1 MGLNDMLGKA
11 RELTNSASE
20 LVIKL
25 LDEFNAALPTMKALG
40 FSVEDLQVGM
50 GLLPEVHA
58 KLVAAADKVDV
69 KAIDGM
75 IEKKSEQKTLVAVLK
90 ALQTAYNVRDQLGDL
105 GLKVIEIGLTL
116 GIPPKV
122 SIGFRKN
129 QAVTAAAL
137 AVAAD

>member
-75 IEKKSEQKTLVAVLK
+75 IES
-90 ALQTAYNVRDQLGDL
+90 
-105 GLKVIEIGLTL
+105 
-116 GIPPKV
+116 V
-122 SIGFRKN
+122 SV
-129 QAVTAAAL
+129 AVTA
-137 AVAAD
+137 VASFAGR

>member
-75 IEKKSEQKTLVAVLK
+75 I
-90 ALQTAYNVRDQLGDL
+90 
-105 GLKVIEIGLTL
+105 
-116 GIPPKV
+116 
-122 SIGFRKN
+122 
-129 QAVTAAAL
+129 
-137 AVAAD
+137 

>member
-1 MGLNDMLGKA
+1 
-11 RELTNSASE
+11 
-20 LVIKL
+20 
-25 LDEFNAALPTMKALG
+25 LG